1 MPCFYLKSEK
11 RRRMP
16 KLAILSKFSP
26 GGTLFMEIRD
36 QKGKGEEWCHETL
49 APKSQENEDDLAEF

>member
-1 MPCFYLKSEK
+1 MKI
-11 RRRMP
+11 P
-16 KLAILSKFSP
+16 KLAIFSSFSLSR
-26 GGTLFMEIRD
+26 TLFMEIRD